1 MQLATT
7 ADAGANGSDSQQSQ
21 AWFWNCRGDM
31 DVSYCDIRKK
41 VHTAIGRVEL
51 LLVATI
57 QNEAVVK
64 QIEKRT
70 NLLQRR

>member
-1 MQLATT
+1 
-7 ADAGANGSDSQQSQ
+7 
-21 AWFWNCRGDM
+21 M